1 VDKKMSEETL
11 DSPDQK
17 SGSTM
22 QLAALPGMDELMITE
37 YLLGELPPIQRE
49 EFENALFSDPSL
61 YHKLMIAEDRLIDDY
76 LCRQLS
82 HARQKRFEQYF
93 LISERRRAKFALG
106 QTFFTTIS
114 EFNVLSQT
122 YAGRS
127 LWRMPRTIGGLLTVA
142 VLVVSCLFIAAYLI
156 LWRAQ

>member
-1 VDKKMSEETL
+1 MREETL
-11 DSPDQK
+11 GSPDQK
-17 SGSTM
+17 SESTM
-22 QLAALPGMDELMITE
+22 QPAALPEMDERMITE

-61 YHKLMIAEDRLIDDY
+61 YRKLMIAEDRLIDDY
-76 LCRQLS
+76 LCCQLS
-82 HARQKRFEQYF
+82 HAQQKRFEQYF

-106 QTFFTTIS
+106 QTFFTILS
-114 EFNVLSQT
+114 EFNDLSQT

-127 LWRMPRTIGGLLTVA
+127 LWRIPRTPGGILTVA
-142 VLVVSCLFIAAYLI
+142 VVVLSFLFIAAYLI